1 MNSVEIHSI
10 VLVCYI
16 WLGLIFIIFHHDHVI
31 FGSIQLMYFVRLFP
45 LKSAASLFLCFSLQA
60 SHDTRI
66 MLEVAIISR
75 QPLSRSWWHHKCTR
89 VSSTLDPQLSVC
101 WSLLLLTVTMW
112 ELPCYHYMYGFLD
125 GRVFLN

>member
-1 MNSVEIHSI
+1 M
-10 VLVCYI
+10 
-16 WLGLIFIIFHHDHVI
+16 
-31 FGSIQLMYFVRLFP
+31 
-45 LKSAASLFLCFSLQA
+45 SAASLFLCFSLQA

-101 WSLLLLTVTMW
+101 WSLLLLTVTTW
-112 ELPCYHYMYGFLD
+112 VLLLLLSLCGFLD